1 MNNRDG
7 NKWGQGTDAVELGR
21 IFEAIQDDCQIMDEA
36 AEEAAAI
43 MAGGTLTMA
52 KLKEVQELLERIETH
67 ASVPLRFAYYHLHNL
82 KAEREANSRSVSVT
96 RTYLIEA
103 GADLK
108 GADLEGV
115 DLEGA
120 DLEGADLRGANLK
133 GANLK
138 EANLKGANLEGADFT
153 GARLDDVKL
162 HGAKIRDAVWP
173 ALHAVTYI

>member
-1 MNNRDG
+1 
-7 NKWGQGTDAVELGR
+7 
-21 IFEAIQDDCQIMDEA
+21 MDEA
-36 AEEAAAI
+36 AADAVRLLT
-43 MAGGTLTMA
+43 TLGPLTTA
-52 KLKEVQELLERIETH
+52 KLKEVEELIERIETH
-67 ASVPLRFAYYHLHNL
+67 ASIPSGYAHYHLNNI
-82 KAEREANSRSVSVT
+82 KAAKAASSRSVSVT

-138 EANLKGANLEGADFT
+138 EANLKGANLEGANFT

-173 ALHAVTYI
+173 VNHAVNYI